1 MMARRA
7 EQERGIDLYAVPG
20 CRAHVAYAKA
30 DHVAIK
36 ARGSVEVGHHEQRW
50 PRPSGPVTNPA
61 GCSGDSNGVGA
72 SSAPYVSSSGAPHGS
87 RKRASPATRR
97 ERVSVSEAIS

>member
-36 ARGSVEVGHHEQRW
+36 ARGSVAVGHHEQQM
-50 PRPSGPVTNPA
+50 A
-61 GCSGDSNGVGA
+61 EA
-72 SSAPYVSSSGAPHGS
+72 
-87 RKRASPATRR
+87 KRAGDEPGRLQRR
-97 ERVSVSEAIS
+97 LERRGRKLGAVRELERRAPWIAKARQPRDAPRARVGF